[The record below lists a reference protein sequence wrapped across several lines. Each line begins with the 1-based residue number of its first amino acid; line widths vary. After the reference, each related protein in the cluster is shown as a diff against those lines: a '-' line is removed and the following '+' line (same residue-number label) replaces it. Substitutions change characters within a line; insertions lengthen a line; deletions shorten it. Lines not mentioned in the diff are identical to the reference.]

1 MKFQFQTLDIPY
13 LKRWLLFSV
22 AAGFALPLFFYPQ
35 GYISVEG
42 WKKIWD
48 DIVYSFLIS
57 MSVSSSVG
65 LVEANLNQIVHWIE
79 APVKRFLLEVV
90 AVSIFAFTGIFI
102 VSFLFFWARGMFNL
116 SDIPWIRILEST
128 KVPMYIAYGIT
139 AFFISRAFL
148 REWRNAAVNVEKL
161 RTEKYRGQVRLL
173 RDQLNPHFLF
183 NSFNVLIDVIYQ
195 DQDEAADYV
204 RELSKFYRHI
214 LEVQSEDLVA
224 LDQELSFT
232 RRYVAL
238 QQRRFGSALKV
249 IEKLTPH
256 PQEEIPPLVLQLL
269 VENAIKHNTASEQ
282 EPLEISIY
290 HEADFLVVENSLQRK
305 QMVESGTGIGL
316 ENIVKRYQIL
326 TDKQVIISEKQGL
339 FKVKLPLI
347 IPEQS

>member
-1 MKFQFQTLDIPY
+1 MKFRFQTLDLAY
-13 LKRWLLFSV
+13 LKRWLLFSI

-65 LVEANLNQIVHWIE
+65 LVEANLNQIVNWIE
-79 APVKRFLLEVV
+79 APVKRFFLEVI
-90 AVSIFAFTGIFI
+90 AVSIFAFSGIFI
-102 VSFLFFWARGMFNL
+102 VSFLFFWARGMFTLDN
-116 SDIPWIRILEST
+116 IPWQRILETT
-128 KVPMYIAYGIT
+128 KLPMYIAYGIT
-139 AFFISRAFL
+139 AFFVSRAFL

-214 LEVQSEDLVA
+214 LEVQSEDLVP
-224 LDQELSFT
+224 LEQELAFT

-238 QQRRFGSALKV
+238 QQRRFGDALKV
-249 IEKLTPH
+249 SENITPNIK
-256 PQEEIPPLVLQLL
+256 EEIPPLVLQLL
-269 VENAIKHNTASEQ
+269 VENAIKHNTASENQ
-282 EPLEISIY
+282 PLEIAIY
-290 HEADFLVVENSLQRK
+290 HKEGFLVVENTLQRK

-316 ENIVKRYQIL
+316 ENISKRYELL
-326 TDKQVIISEKQGL
+326 TNQKVIVSEQDHL
-339 FKVKLPLI
+339 FKVKLPVI
-347 IPEQS
+347 IPEQI